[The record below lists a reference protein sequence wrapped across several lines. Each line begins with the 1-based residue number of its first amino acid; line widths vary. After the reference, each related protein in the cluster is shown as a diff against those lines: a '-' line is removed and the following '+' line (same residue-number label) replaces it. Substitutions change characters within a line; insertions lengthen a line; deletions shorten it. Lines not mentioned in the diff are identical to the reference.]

1 MLYSL
6 SDASIYQFVGQYIL
20 PFFRITAFFL
30 AAPVFS
36 SRIVS
41 ARVKVVLGF
50 SVSVLIVPLLP
61 AIPPVVDL
69 SLGTII
75 LVFHQLVIGLA
86 FGFLFQIV
94 FQVFVLAGQFV
105 AMKMGLGFA
114 QMNDPANGVSV
125 TIISQFYLLTVTLL
139 FFSVNG
145 HLLLIEF
152 IVSSFSVI
160 PIGSGGLS
168 AIQFNDIVNLG
179 SWMFSSALSIAL
191 PILTSLLIINVA
203 FGIISRA
210 APQINIFAV
219 GFPFTLICGLFFVW
233 VELGDFV
240 TLFSS
245 FTEQG
250 FNYAQSIL
258 GMPNV

>member
-6 SDASIYQFVGQYIL
+6 SEASLFQFVGQYIL

-30 AAPVFS
+30 AAPIFS
-36 SRIVS
+36 SRIIS
-41 ARVKVVLGF
+41 ARVRVVLGF

-61 AIPPVVDL
+61 DLPVVDAL
-69 SLGTII
+69 SLATII
-75 LVFHQLVIGLA
+75 IIFHQLVIGLA
-86 FGFLFQIV
+86 FGFLFQLV
-94 FQVFVLAGQFV
+94 FQVFVLAGQFI

-114 QMNDPANGVSV
+114 QMNDPTNGVSV
-125 TIISQFYLLTVTLL
+125 TIVSQFYLLTVTLL

-160 PIGSGGLS
+160 PIGGQGLI
-168 AIQFNDIVNLG
+168 AVQYYEIIELG
-179 SWMFSSALSIAL
+179 SWLFASALSIAL
-191 PILTSLLIINVA
+191 PLLTSLLIINVA

-219 GFPFTLICGLFFVW
+219 GFPFTLVCGLFFVW
-233 VELGDFV
+233 VGLSDFIA
-240 TLFSS
+240 LFST

-250 FNYAQSIL
+250 FIFAEKIL
-258 GMPNV
+258 GKTNV